1 MANVWTFFIF
11 IFWTWAR
18 LAFISSHAVPISM
31 PPSLRKTRRH
41 DALRAPTS
49 RKAITGKTTGDHEE
63 SSQSQPDVASNTGY
77 HQWRYWGT
85 NLIER
90 DTTNTVKIDKDARVH
105 GDHNWF
111 MFGQQFI
118 QSLGSQMW
126 SVPTHPTIMFCLQ
139 VLSAWVSFKNLR
151 MRRVLVLF
159 QISLHA
165 APFVQHFHLQT
176 SRIISLSSMTHTQ
189 LPPVQPVQPATR

>member
-1 MANVWTFFIF
+1 MFKNTVVIYGQRLDIVYFL
-11 IFWTWAR
+11 FWTWAL

-85 NLIER
+85 NLIDR

-118 QSLGSQMW
+118 QSLGSQM
-126 SVPTHPTIMFCLQ
+126 
-139 VLSAWVSFKNLR
+139 
-151 MRRVLVLF
+151 
-159 QISLHA
+159 
-165 APFVQHFHLQT
+165 
-176 SRIISLSSMTHTQ
+176 
-189 LPPVQPVQPATR
+189 